1 MLINT
6 LKDLNYFKH
15 NSAEEKKKFED
26 AIKRYGSNRKNLNKL
41 INKFTFKYDYRTYL
55 IDESI
60 DNDILLIDKN
70 GGDDKWEEFVLS
82 SEYTNNG
89 DFNNFLETLGLSI
102 SYSELILFDENSEV
116 KTSIIIINNTE
127 YKIQYPYLKDEIL
140 LSSFA
145 ETINK
150 ELIKVNAQERCYL
163 IDRYPTI
170 MIFISEEIYKYLIQ
184 LESDNGFE
192 ILKPEKWIQKFIT
205 NYNLRL

>member
-6 LKDLNYFKH
+6 LKDLNYFKY

-41 INKFTFKYDYRTYL
+41 INQFTFKYDYRTYL

-60 DNDILLIDKN
+60 DDDILLIDKN
-70 GGDDKWEEFVLS
+70 GRDDKWEEFALS
-82 SEYTNNG
+82 SEYINNG

-127 YKIQYPYLKDEIL
+127 YKIQYPYLKEEIL

-205 NYNLRL
+205 NYNLR

>member
-1 MLINT
+1 M
-6 LKDLNYFKH
+6 
-15 NSAEEKKKFED
+15 
-26 AIKRYGSNRKNLNKL
+26 
-41 INKFTFKYDYRTYL
+41 
-55 IDESI
+55 
-60 DNDILLIDKN
+60 
-70 GGDDKWEEFVLS
+70 S
-82 SEYTNNG
+82 SEYINNG

-127 YKIQYPYLKDEIL
+127 YKIQYPYLKEEIL

-184 LESDNGFE
+184 LESDNRFE

-205 NYNLRL
+205 N